1 MKWRHALALL
11 AFAIGA
17 CSSAPPPQPPDLI
30 ASALASSVQLFTERE
45 GGARRAG
52 SGVVAAMA
60 SDGKAI
66 VLTAAHLIEPLM
78 AQEIYIKTSRK
89 GDRLPARILASDP
102 RIDVAVL
109 EVEGLEAQPA
119 PIQSGAHLGDPI
131 WVISFPWGR
140 NGTLVTGVVSQ
151 IAGDEDAPLLPLDG
165 PVKLIDAAVSYGTS
179 GGGVFDSRS
188 GRLVGI
194 VRGYR
199 TAKLALPV
207 DGAKPLEF
215 PIAGETTV
223 VPSEQI
229 FCVLSRPGLE
239 TALAAFVEQAPF
251 ACADL

>member
-89 GDRLPARILASDP
+89 GDRLP
-102 RIDVAVL
+102 
-109 EVEGLEAQPA
+109 QKCPA
-119 PIQSGAHLGDPI
+119 LQ
-131 WVISFPWGR
+131 
-140 NGTLVTGVVSQ
+140 
-151 IAGDEDAPLLPLDG
+151 E
-165 PVKLIDAAVSYGTS
+165 
-179 GGGVFDSRS
+179 
-188 GRLVGI
+188 
-194 VRGYR
+194 
-199 TAKLALPV
+199 
-207 DGAKPLEF
+207 
-215 PIAGETTV
+215 
-223 VPSEQI
+223 
-229 FCVLSRPGLE
+229 
-239 TALAAFVEQAPF
+239 
-251 ACADL
+251 